1 MGRTLKWSKTSFDGL
16 HSRGR
21 RRAGGPSPTRKRL
34 AEEQTPR
41 CQRPP
46 APRPRGVPGGGRRGR
61 RARPLAAGRAR
72 HRLRQRRQPAYR
84 RGAGRRPQVHRVA
97 FGWRTDHRRV
107 DRAGAPLKAV
117 GSEVDEFEATLPFK
131 LDPFQREAID
141 KLDAGVG
148 GVLVSAPTSSGKTVV
163 AEYAIFR
170 ALREATKVIY
180 TTPLKALSN
189 QKYHDFVREYGERTV
204 GLVTGENTI
213 NDEAPVVVMTT
224 EILRNLIYDFPRGSV
239 WEEIVIQAPRSI
251 KLVGLSAT
259 IGNYREIAEWMAEN
273 RGGMETVFHDVRPVE
288 LKMWLSINNRFLTLF
303 KEGGGIDQRTWSKAA
318 EEEEASYRVGRFS
331 RLPSNDLLKVI
342 EELRR
347 LDILPSIYFIFS
359 RRGCREALQ
368 RCSYHE
374 LDLTTA
380 EEKEAIDRVAAQRLQ
395 GLKDHDEEALFR
407 RMVDSRLLRRGL
419 AEHHAGLLPYHKE
432 MVEELFQRG
441 LIKVVFATET
451 LSLGINMPARGVVV
465 SSFTKFDG
473 VSFSN
478 LTTGELTQLMGR
490 AGRRGIDVIGHGVI
504 LKESD
509 VEIGTIYEVAMGPTL
524 VVESKFLPSYNMAL
538 NLLRVYT
545 PQEAEALMQRSFGQF
560 QKRLAAEQTKE
571 RLANVRDQ
579 LADIRKL
586 WDDREVSIEDVAQ
599 YFKLEDRRRA
609 IRIELR
615 RLRRE
620 AGAERRGRR
629 GRNTRAMGPT
639 GRIVQRLEVEAKA
652 LLERQRKLK
661 LVRSPRFGELLQRYG
676 EIRAQQQELDR
687 GQRESTGQM
696 DEYPRKLRRLAK
708 ILAEAGFLKDDKPTD
723 KGLFAAR
730 VYGENTILV
739 AEAVSLGWFEGL
751 TPEELCAVIVMLA
764 AEDRERRGDRRQE
777 RSPRRYPTPAIA
789 QTARL
794 VRSLYFR
801 FADMERELDEP
812 NLRQPSHDYI
822 DFAYRWSSGEA
833 LDKIPL
839 PANVDIGDA
848 IKAMKSLYSL
858 LRQLEFA
865 LRQARSP
872 LLAVVSRA
880 VAQMERDV
888 IKRT

>member
-1 MGRTLKWSKTSFDGL
+1 MK
-16 HSRGR
+16 
-21 RRAGGPSPTRKRL
+21 AV
-34 AEEQTPR
+34 E
-41 CQRPP
+41 
-46 APRPRGVPGGGRRGR
+46 
-61 RARPLAAGRAR
+61 
-72 HRLRQRRQPAYR
+72 
-84 RGAGRRPQVHRVA
+84 PQV
-97 FGWRTDHRRV
+97 D
-107 DRAGAPLKAV
+107 D
-117 GSEVDEFEATLPFK
+117 FEATLAFK

-141 KLDAGVG
+141 KLDTGVG

-170 ALREATKVIY
+170 ALREGTKVIY

-189 QKYHDFVREYGERTV
+189 QKYHDFVREYGEQKV

-224 EILRNLIYDFPRGSV
+224 EILRNLIYEDPKRLDAVDYVVLDEVHYIDDFPRGSV

-273 RGGMETVFHDVRPVE
+273 RGGMETVFHNVRPVE
-288 LKMWLSINNRFLTLF
+288 LKMWLSIHNRFLTLF
-303 KEGGGIDQRTWSKAA
+303 KEDGGIDQRTWSKAA
-318 EEEEASYRVGRFS
+318 EEEEASYRVGRFT

-368 RCSYHE
+368 RCSYHD

-380 EEKEAIDRVAAQRLQ
+380 EEKEAIDRVAAERLL
-395 GLKDHDEEALFR
+395 GLKDRDEESLFR

-545 PQEAEALMQRSFGQF
+545 PEEAEGLMERSFGQF
-560 QKRLAAEQTKE
+560 QKRLAVDRTRE
-571 RLANVRDQ
+571 RLANVRARLD
-579 LADIRKL
+579 DIRRM
-586 WDDREVSIEDVAQ
+586 WDDADVSIEDVAQ
-599 YFKLEDRRRA
+599 YYKLEDRRRA
-609 IRIELR
+609 IRIELK
-615 RLRRE
+615 RLRRD
-620 AGAERRGRR
+620 AGSERRNRRGRH
-629 GRNTRAMGPT
+629 TRAQGPT
-639 GRIVQRLEVEAKA
+639 SRVVQKLEVEAKG
-652 LLERQRKLK
+652 LLDRQKKLK
-661 LVRSPRFGELLQRYG
+661 VVRSPRFGDHLQSYG
-676 EIRAQQQELDR
+676 EIRALQRELDA
-687 GQRESTGQM
+687 GEREATGQM
-696 DEYPRKLRRLAK
+696 DEYARKLRRLCR
-708 ILAEAGFLKDDKPTD
+708 ILAETGFLSANRPTD

-739 AEAVSLGWFEGL
+739 TEAVWAGWLEGL
-751 TPEELCAVIVMLA
+751 ASEELCAVLVMLA
-764 AEDRERRGDRRQE
+764 AEDRERGRRGGAPTG
-777 RSPRRYPTPAIA
+777 PRRYPTPAIA

-801 FADMERELDEP
+801 FADMEKDLDEP

-822 DFAYRWSSGEA
+822 DFAYRWAAGEP
-833 LDKIPL
+833 LDQIPL
-839 PANVDIGDA
+839 PSNVDIGDA

-865 LRQARSP
+865 LRQAKSP
-872 LLAVVSRA
+872 LLDVVSRA

>member
-1 MGRTLKWSKTSFDGL
+1 
-16 HSRGR
+16 
-21 RRAGGPSPTRKRL
+21 
-34 AEEQTPR
+34 
-41 CQRPP
+41 
-46 APRPRGVPGGGRRGR
+46 
-61 RARPLAAGRAR
+61 
-72 HRLRQRRQPAYR
+72 
-84 RGAGRRPQVHRVA
+84 
-97 FGWRTDHRRV
+97 
-107 DRAGAPLKAV
+107 
-117 GSEVDEFEATLPFK
+117 
-131 LDPFQREAID
+131 
-141 KLDAGVG
+141 
-148 GVLVSAPTSSGKTVV
+148 
-163 AEYAIFR
+163 
-170 ALREATKVIY
+170 
-180 TTPLKALSN
+180 
-189 QKYHDFVREYGERTV
+189 
-204 GLVTGENTI
+204 
-213 NDEAPVVVMTT
+213 MTT
-224 EILRNLIYDFPRGSV
+224 EILRNLIYEDPKRLDLVNYVVLDEVHYIDDFPRGSV

-259 IGNYREIAEWMAEN
+259 IGNYREIADWMAEN
-273 RGGMETVFHDVRPVE
+273 RGGMETVFHNVRPVE
-288 LKMWLSINNRFLTLF
+288 LKMWVAIHNRFLSLF
-303 KEGGGIDQRTWSKAA
+303 KEDGGIDQRTWTKAA
-318 EEEEASYRVGRFS
+318 EEEESSYRVGRFS

-368 RCSYHE
+368 RCSYHD
-374 LDLTTA
+374 LDLTTPA
-380 EEKEAIDRVAAQRLQ
+380 EKEAIDRVAAERLL
-395 GLKDHDEEALFR
+395 GLKDHDEESLFR

-545 PQEAEALMQRSFGQF
+545 PQEAEGLMERSFGQF
-560 QKRLAAEQTKE
+560 QKRLAADRTRE
-571 RLANVRDQ
+571 RLANVRARLD
-579 LADIRKL
+579 DIRRM
-586 WDDREVSIEDVAQ
+586 WDDADVSLDDVAL
-599 YFKLEDRRRA
+599 YFKLEDRLRA

-615 RLRRE
+615 RLRRD
-620 AGAERRGRR
+620 AGAERRNRR
-629 GRNTRAMGPT
+629 GRNTRAKGPSS
-639 GRIVQRLEVEAKA
+639 RIVQKLEIEARGV
-652 LLERQRKLK
+652 LERQRKLK
-661 LVRSPRFGELLQRYG
+661 LVRSPHFGEHIQRYG
-676 EIRAQQQELDR
+676 EIRTLQRELDA
-687 GQRESTGQM
+687 GEREATGQM
-696 DEYPRKLRRLAK
+696 DEYARKLRRLCR
-708 ILAEAGFLKDDKPTD
+708 ILAETGFLSANRPTD

-739 AEAVSLGWFEGL
+739 AEAVWAGWLEGL
-751 TPEELCAVIVMLA
+751 TSEELCAVLVMLA
-764 AEDRERRGDRRQE
+764 AEDRERGRGRGAPTG
-777 RSPRRYPTPAIA
+777 PRRYPTPAIA

-801 FADMERELDEP
+801 FADMEKDLDEP

-822 DFAYRWSSGEA
+822 DFAYRWASGEP
-833 LDKIPL
+833 LDQIPL

-865 LRQARSP
+865 LRRAKSP
-872 LLAVVSRA
+872 LFDEVARA

>member
-1 MGRTLKWSKTSFDGL
+1 MK
-16 HSRGR
+16 
-21 RRAGGPSPTRKRL
+21 AVEP
-34 AEEQTPR
+34 
-41 CQRPP
+41 
-46 APRPRGVPGGGRRGR
+46 
-61 RARPLAAGRAR
+61 
-72 HRLRQRRQPAYR
+72 
-84 RGAGRRPQVHRVA
+84 
-97 FGWRTDHRRV
+97 RV
-107 DRAGAPLKAV
+107 D
-117 GSEVDEFEATLPFK
+117 DFEATLPFK

-141 KLDAGVG
+141 KLDTGVG

-170 ALREATKVIY
+170 ALREGTKVIY

-189 QKYHDFVREYGERTV
+189 QKYHDFVREYGEQRV

-224 EILRNLIYDFPRGSV
+224 EILRNLIYEDPKRLDAVAYVVLDEVHYIDDFPRGSV

-380 EEKEAIDRVAAQRLQ
+380 EEKEAIDRVAAERLL
-395 GLKDHDEEALFR
+395 GLKDKDEESLFR

-490 AGRRGIDVIGHGVI
+490 AGRRGIDIIGHGVI

-545 PQEAEALMQRSFGQF
+545 PEEAEALMERSFGQF
-560 QKRLAAEQTKE
+560 QKRLAVDRTRE
-571 RLANVRDQ
+571 RLANVRAR
-579 LADIRKL
+579 LEDIRRM
-586 WDDREVSIEDVAQ
+586 WDESDVSIEDVAQ
-599 YFKLEDRRRA
+599 YYKLEDRRRA
-609 IRIELR
+609 IRIELK
-615 RLRRE
+615 RLRRD
-620 AGAERRGRR
+620 AGSERRNRRGRH
-629 GRNTRAMGPT
+629 TRAQGPT
-639 GRIVQRLEVEAKA
+639 SRVVQKLEVEAKG
-652 LLERQRKLK
+652 LLERQKKLK
-661 LVRSPRFGELLQRYG
+661 VVRSPRFGEHLQRFG
-676 EIRAQQQELDR
+676 EVRAL
-687 GQRESTGQM
+687 QRELEAGEREATGQM
-696 DEYPRKLRRLAK
+696 DEYARKLRRLCR
-708 ILAEAGFLKDDKPTD
+708 ILAETGFLSANRPTD

-739 AEAVSLGWFEGL
+739 TEAVWAGWLEGL
-751 TPEELCAVIVMLA
+751 TSEELCAVLVMLA
-764 AEDRERRGDRRQE
+764 AEDRERGRRGGAPTG
-777 RSPRRYPTPAIA
+777 PRRYPTPAIA

-801 FADMERELDEP
+801 FADMEKDLDEP

-822 DFAYRWSSGEA
+822 DFAYRWSAGEP
-833 LDKIPL
+833 LDQIPL
-839 PANVDIGDA
+839 PSNVDIGDA

-865 LRQARSP
+865 LRQAKSP
-872 LLAVVSRA
+872 LLDVVSRA

>member
-1 MGRTLKWSKTSFDGL
+1 MKTVESL
-16 HSRGR
+16 
-21 RRAGGPSPTRKRL
+21 
-34 AEEQTPR
+34 
-41 CQRPP
+41 
-46 APRPRGVPGGGRRGR
+46 
-61 RARPLAAGRAR
+61 
-72 HRLRQRRQPAYR
+72 
-84 RGAGRRPQVHRVA
+84 
-97 FGWRTDHRRV
+97 
-107 DRAGAPLKAV
+107 
-117 GSEVDEFEATLPFK
+117 VDEFEATLPFK
-131 LDPFQREAID
+131 LDEFQREAID
-141 KLDAGVG
+141 KLDRGPG

-170 ALREATKVIY
+170 ALRAGSKVIY

-189 QKYHDFVREYGERTV
+189 QKYHDFVKEYGEATV
-204 GLVTGENTI
+204 GLVTGENSI
-213 NDEAPVVVMTT
+213 NPDAPVVVMTT
-224 EILRNLIYDFPRGSV
+224 EILRNLIYEDLKRLEGVSHVVLDEVHYIDDFPRGSV
-239 WEEIVIQAPRSI
+239 WEEIVIQAPTTI

-259 IGNYREIAEWMAEN
+259 IGNFREIAEWMAEN
-273 RGGMETVFHDVRPVE
+273 RGGMETVFHNVRPVE
-288 LKMWLSINNRFLTLF
+288 LKLWLAINNRLLALF
-303 KEGGGIDQRTWSKAA
+303 KADGAIEQRTWSKAT
-318 EEEEASYRVGRFS
+318 EEEEAAYRVGRYS
-331 RLPSNDLLKVI
+331 RLPSNDLLHVI

-347 LDILPSIYFIFS
+347 GDMLPAIYFIFS

-374 LDLTTA
+374 IDLTTA
-380 EEKEAIDRVAAQRLQ
+380 AEKEEIDKVAAERLA
-395 GLKDHDEEALFR
+395 GLTDHDEEALFR
-407 RMVDSRLLRRGL
+407 RMVDARLLRRGL

-465 SSFTKFDG
+465 SSFSKFDG
-473 VSFSN
+473 TNFSN

-509 VEIGTIYEVAMGPTL
+509 VEIGAIYEVAMGPTL

-538 NLLRVYT
+538 NLLRIYT
-545 PQEAEALMQRSFGQF
+545 PEQADALMERSFGQF
-560 QKRLAAEQTKE
+560 QKRLAGQRTKE
-571 RLANVRDQ
+571 RLANVRAR
-579 LADIRKL
+579 LEDIRSL
-586 WDDREVSIEDVAQ
+586 WDDREVSIDDIAQ

-609 IRIELR
+609 IRIELK

-629 GRNTRAMGPT
+629 GTHMRSMGSA
-639 GRIVQRLEVEAKA
+639 GRLVQRLEIEAKG
-652 LLERQRKLK
+652 LLERQHKLK
-661 LVRSPRFGELLQRYG
+661 VVRSPRFGEHLQKYG
-676 EIRAQQQELDR
+676 EIRGLQKELEA
-687 GQRESTGQM
+687 GEREVTGQM
-696 DEYPRKLRRLAK
+696 DEYARKLRRLCR
-708 ILAEAGFLKDDKPTD
+708 ILTETGFLAHDRPTD

-730 VYGENTILV
+730 IYGENTILV
-739 AEAVSLGWFEGL
+739 AEAVWLGWLEGL
-751 TPEELCAVIVMLA
+751 APEELCAVLIMLA
-764 AEDRERRGDRRQE
+764 AEDRERGGRDRQPRG
-777 RSPRRYPTPAIA
+777 PRRYPTPAIG

-801 FADMERELDEP
+801 FADMESDLDEP

-822 DFAYRWSSGEA
+822 DFAYRWSAGEA

-839 PANVDIGDA
+839 PPNVDIGDA

-858 LRQLEFA
+858 LRQLEWA
-865 LRQARSP
+865 VRQAKSP
-872 LLAVVSRA
+872 LFETVARA

>member
-1 MGRTLKWSKTSFDGL
+1 LKTVE
-16 HSRGR
+16 
-21 RRAGGPSPTRKRL
+21 P
-34 AEEQTPR
+34 
-41 CQRPP
+41 
-46 APRPRGVPGGGRRGR
+46 
-61 RARPLAAGRAR
+61 
-72 HRLRQRRQPAYR
+72 
-84 RGAGRRPQVHRVA
+84 
-97 FGWRTDHRRV
+97 
-107 DRAGAPLKAV
+107 
-117 GSEVDEFEATLPFK
+117 EVDDFESTLPFK

-141 KLDAGVG
+141 KLDTGVG

-170 ALREATKVIY
+170 ALREGTKVIY

-189 QKYHDFVREYGERTV
+189 QKYHDFVREYGEQRV

-213 NDEAPVVVMTT
+213 NDDAPVVVMTT
-224 EILRNLIYDFPRGSV
+224 EILRNLIYEDPKRLDAVEYVVLDEVHYIDDFPRGSV

-288 LKMWLSINNRFLTLF
+288 LKMWLSIHNRFLALF
-303 KEGGGIDQRTWSKAA
+303 KEDRGIDQRTWSKAA
-318 EEEEASYRVGRFS
+318 EEEEASYRVGRFT

-380 EEKEAIDRVAAQRLQ
+380 EEKEAIDRVAAERLL
-395 GLKDHDEEALFR
+395 GLKDKDEESLFR

-545 PQEAEALMQRSFGQF
+545 PEEAEALMERSFGQF
-560 QKRLAAEQTKE
+560 QKRLAVDRTRE
-571 RLANVRDQ
+571 RLANVRARLD
-579 LADIRKL
+579 DIRRI
-586 WDDREVSIEDVAQ
+586 WDDADVSIEDVAQ
-599 YFKLEDRRRA
+599 YYKLEDRRRA
-609 IRIELR
+609 IRIELK
-615 RLRRE
+615 RLRRD
-620 AGAERRGRR
+620 AGSERRNRRGRH
-629 GRNTRAMGPT
+629 TRAQGPAS
-639 GRIVQRLEVEAKA
+639 RVVQKLEVEAKG
-652 LLERQRKLK
+652 LLERQKKLK
-661 LVRSPRFGELLQRYG
+661 VVRSPRFGEYLQRFG
-676 EIRAQQQELDR
+676 EIRAL
-687 GQRESTGQM
+687 QRELEAGEREATGQM
-696 DEYPRKLRRLAK
+696 DEYARKLRRLCR
-708 ILAEAGFLKDDKPTD
+708 ILAETGFLSANRPTD

-739 AEAVSLGWFEGL
+739 TEAVWAGWLEGL
-751 TPEELCAVIVMLA
+751 TSEELCAVLVMLA
-764 AEDRERRGDRRQE
+764 AEDRDRGRRGGGPAG
-777 RSPRRYPTPAIA
+777 PRRYPTPAIA

-801 FADMERELDEP
+801 FADMEKDLDEP

-822 DFAYRWSSGEA
+822 DFAYRWSAGEP
-833 LDKIPL
+833 LDQIPL
-839 PANVDIGDA
+839 PPNVDIGDA

-865 LRQARSP
+865 LRQAKSP
-872 LLAVVSRA
+872 LLDVVSRA

>member
-1 MGRTLKWSKTSFDGL
+1 VKTV
-16 HSRGR
+16 
-21 RRAGGPSPTRKRL
+21 
-34 AEEQTPR
+34 EQ
-41 CQRPP
+41 
-46 APRPRGVPGGGRRGR
+46 
-61 RARPLAAGRAR
+61 L
-72 HRLRQRRQPAYR
+72 
-84 RGAGRRPQVHRVA
+84 
-97 FGWRTDHRRV
+97 V
-107 DRAGAPLKAV
+107 D
-117 GSEVDEFEATLPFK
+117 DFEASLPFK

-141 KLDAGVG
+141 KLDTGVG

-170 ALREATKVIY
+170 ALREGTKVIY

-189 QKYHDFVREYGERTV
+189 QKYHDFVREYGEQRV

-224 EILRNLIYDFPRGSV
+224 EILRNLIYEDPKRLDRVDYVVLDEVHYIDDFPRGSV

-288 LKMWLSINNRFLTLF
+288 LKMWLSIHNHFLTLF

-368 RCSYHE
+368 RCSYHD

-380 EEKEAIDRVAAQRLQ
+380 AEKEAIDRVAAERLL
-395 GLKDHDEEALFR
+395 GLKDRDEESLFR

-545 PQEAEALMQRSFGQF
+545 PEEAEGLMERSFGQF
-560 QKRLAAEQTKE
+560 QKRLAVDRTRE
-571 RLANVRDQ
+571 RLANVRAR
-579 LADIRKL
+579 LEDIRRM
-586 WDDREVSIEDVAQ
+586 WDDADVSIEDVAQ
-599 YFKLEDRRRA
+599 YYKLEDRRRV
-609 IRIELR
+609 IRIELK
-615 RLRRE
+615 RLRRD
-620 AGAERRGRR
+620 AGSERRNRRGRH
-629 GRNTRAMGPT
+629 TRAQGPT
-639 GRIVQRLEVEAKA
+639 SRVVQKLEVEAKG
-652 LLERQRKLK
+652 LLERQKKLK
-661 LVRSPRFGELLQRYG
+661 VVRSPRFGEYLQRYG
-676 EIRAQQQELDR
+676 EIRALQRELDA
-687 GQRESTGQM
+687 GEREATGQM
-696 DEYPRKLRRLAK
+696 DEYARKLRRLCR
-708 ILAEAGFLKDDKPTD
+708 ILAETGFLSANRPTD

-739 AEAVSLGWFEGL
+739 TEAVWAGWLEGL
-751 TPEELCAVIVMLA
+751 TPEELCAVLVMLA
-764 AEDRERRGDRRQE
+764 AEDRERGRRGGAPTG
-777 RSPRRYPTPAIA
+777 PRRYPTPAIA

-801 FADMERELDEP
+801 FADMEKDLDEP

-822 DFAYRWSSGEA
+822 DFAYRWAAGEP
-833 LDKIPL
+833 LDQIPL
-839 PANVDIGDA
+839 PSNVDIGDA

-865 LRQARSP
+865 LRQAKSP
-872 LLAVVSRA
+872 VLDVVSRA
-880 VAQMERDV
+880 VTQMERDV

>member
-1 MGRTLKWSKTSFDGL
+1 M
-16 HSRGR
+16 
-21 RRAGGPSPTRKRL
+21 
-34 AEEQTPR
+34 
-41 CQRPP
+41 
-46 APRPRGVPGGGRRGR
+46 
-61 RARPLAAGRAR
+61 
-72 HRLRQRRQPAYR
+72 
-84 RGAGRRPQVHRVA
+84 
-97 FGWRTDHRRV
+97 
-107 DRAGAPLKAV
+107 KAV
-117 GSEVDEFEATLPFK
+117 ESLVTDFESTLPFE

-141 KLDAGVG
+141 KLDTGRG
-148 GVLVSAPTSSGKTVV
+148 GVLVSAPTSSGKTIV

-170 ALREATKVIY
+170 ALRDGTKVIY

-189 QKYHDFVREYGERTV
+189 QKFHDFVREYGEQKV

-224 EILRNLIYDFPRGSV
+224 EILRNLIYEDPKRLDAVDYVVLDEVHYIDDFPRGSV

-259 IGNYREIAEWMAEN
+259 IGNYQEIADWMAEN
-273 RGGMETVFHDVRPVE
+273 RGGMETVFHNVRPVE
-288 LKMWLSINNRFLTLF
+288 LKMWVAIQNRFSALF
-303 KEGGGIDQRTWSKAA
+303 KEDGGIDQRTWSKAA
-318 EEEEASYRVGRFS
+318 EEEEASYRVGRFT

-374 LDLTTA
+374 LDLTTP
-380 EEKEAIDRVAAQRLQ
+380 EEKEAIDRVAAERLLA
-395 GLKDHDEEALFR
+395 LKDRDEESLFR

-432 MVEELFQRG
+432 MVEQLFQRG

-545 PQEAEALMQRSFGQF
+545 PEEAEGLMERSFGQF
-560 QKRLAAEQTKE
+560 QKRLAADRTRE
-571 RLANVRDQ
+571 RLLNVRAR
-579 LADIRKL
+579 LEDIRRM
-586 WDDREVSIEDVAQ
+586 WDGDEVSMDEVAQ
-599 YFKLEDRRRA
+599 YFKLEDRRRS

-615 RLRRE
+615 RLRRD

-629 GRNTRAMGPT
+629 GRHTRSQGHSSKL
-639 GRIVQRLEVEAKA
+639 VQKLEVEARG

-661 LVRSPRFGELLQRYG
+661 LVRSPRFGEYLQRYA
-676 EIRAQQQELDR
+676 EIRSLQKELDAAE
-687 GQRESTGQM
+687 REASGQM
-696 DEYPRKLRRLAK
+696 DEYARKLRRLSR
-708 ILAEAGFLKDDKPTD
+708 ILADTGFLAANRPTE

-739 AEAVSLGWFEGL
+739 AEAVWAGWLEGL
-751 TPEELCAVIVMLA
+751 TPEELSAVLVMLA
-764 AEDRERRGDRRQE
+764 AEDRDRGRTRGAGP
-777 RSPRRYPTPAIA
+777 SGPRRYPTPAIA

-801 FADMERELDEP
+801 FADMEKDLDEP

-822 DFAYRWSSGEA
+822 DFAYRWSEGEP

-865 LRQARSP
+865 LRQAKSP
-872 LLAVVSRA
+872 LLDVVSRA

>member
-1 MGRTLKWSKTSFDGL
+1 VI
-16 HSRGR
+16 
-21 RRAGGPSPTRKRL
+21 AGSL
-34 AEEQTPR
+34 
-41 CQRPP
+41 
-46 APRPRGVPGGGRRGR
+46 
-61 RARPLAAGRAR
+61 
-72 HRLRQRRQPAYR
+72 
-84 RGAGRRPQVHRVA
+84 
-97 FGWRTDHRRV
+97 
-107 DRAGAPLKAV
+107 
-117 GSEVDEFEATLPFK
+117 VDEFAATLPFE
-131 LDPFQREAID
+131 LDPFQKEAIA
-141 KLDAGVG
+141 KLDAGRG

-170 ALREATKVIY
+170 ALQEGSKVIY

-189 QKYHDFVREYGERTV
+189 QKYHDFVREYGEATV

-224 EILRNLIYDFPRGSV
+224 EILRNLIYEDLKRLDMVRYVVLDEVHYIDDFPRGSV
-239 WEEIVIQAPRSI
+239 WEEIVIQAPTTM
-251 KLVGLSAT
+251 KMVGLSAT
-259 IGNYREIAEWMAEN
+259 IGNFKDIADWMAEN

-288 LKMWLSINNRFLTLF
+288 LKVWLAMHNRFFPLF
-303 KEGGGIDQRTWSKAA
+303 KSDGAIDQRTWSKAA
-318 EEEEASYRVGRFS
+318 EEEEASYRVGGFS
-331 RLPSNDLLKVI
+331 RLPSNDLLQVI
-342 EELRR
+342 EELKR
-347 LDILPSIYFIFS
+347 LDILPAIYFIFS

-380 EEKEAIDRVAAQRLQ
+380 AEKEAIDRVAAERLQ
-395 GLKDHDEEALFR
+395 GLKDRDEESLFR
-407 RMVDSRLLRRGL
+407 RMVDARLLRRGL

-473 VSFSN
+473 ANFSN

-509 VEIGTIYEVAMGPTL
+509 VEVGTIYEVAMGPTL

-538 NLLRVYT
+538 NLLRIYT
-545 PQEAEALMQRSFGQF
+545 PEQADALMERSFGQF
-560 QKRLAAEQTKE
+560 QKRLAEDRTRE
-571 RLANVRDQ
+571 RLGNVRAR
-579 LADIRKL
+579 LADIRHL
-586 WDDREVSIEDVAQ
+586 WDDHEVSIDDVAQ

-609 IRIELR
+609 IRIELK

-629 GRNTRAMGPT
+629 GRSRALGSS
-639 GRIVQRLEVEAKA
+639 GRLVQRLEVEARG
-652 LLERQRKLK
+652 LLERQKKLK
-661 LVRSPRFGELLQRYG
+661 LVRSPRFGEYLQKYG
-676 EIRAQQQELDR
+676 EIRSLQKELD
-687 GQRESTGQM
+687 GGERELTGQM
-696 DEYPRKLRRLAK
+696 DEYARKLRRLCR
-708 ILAEAGFLKDDKPTD
+708 ILTEAGFLAHDRPTD
-723 KGLFAAR
+723 KGLFASR
-730 VYGENTILV
+730 IYGENTILV
-739 AEAVSLGWFEGL
+739 TEAVWLGWLEGL
-751 TPEELCAVIVMLA
+751 APEELCAVLVMLA
-764 AEDRERRGDRRQE
+764 AEDRERGRDRQPRA
-777 RSPRRYPTPAIA
+777 PRRYPTPAIA

-801 FADMERELDEP
+801 FADMEKDLDEP

-822 DFAYRWSSGEA
+822 DFAYRWSAGEP
-833 LDKIPL
+833 LDQIPL

-848 IKAMKSLYSL
+848 IKSMKALYSL
-858 LRQLEFA
+858 LRQLEWA
-865 LRQARSP
+865 VRQAKSP
-872 LLAVVSRA
+872 LYETVSRA

>member
-1 MGRTLKWSKTSFDGL
+1 V
-16 HSRGR
+16 
-21 RRAGGPSPTRKRL
+21 
-34 AEEQTPR
+34 E
-41 CQRPP
+41 
-46 APRPRGVPGGGRRGR
+46 
-61 RARPLAAGRAR
+61 
-72 HRLRQRRQPAYR
+72 
-84 RGAGRRPQVHRVA
+84 
-97 FGWRTDHRRV
+97 
-107 DRAGAPLKAV
+107 
-117 GSEVDEFEATLPFK
+117 EFEATQPFK
-131 LDPFQREAID
+131 LDGFQREAID
-141 KLDAGVG
+141 KLDRGRG

-170 ALREATKVIY
+170 ALQAGTKVVY

-189 QKYHDFVREYGERTV
+189 QKYHDFVRQYGEPTV
-204 GLVTGENTI
+204 GLVTGENSI
-213 NDEAPVVVMTT
+213 NPDAPVVVMTT
-224 EILRNLIYDFPRGSV
+224 EILRNLIYEDLQRLDMVSYVVLDEVHYIDDFPRGSV
-239 WEEIVIQAPRSI
+239 WEEIVIQAPTTI

-259 IGNYREIAEWMAEN
+259 IGNFREIAEWMAEN

-288 LKMWLSINNRFLTLF
+288 LKLWLAINNRFLPLF
-303 KEGGGIDQRTWSKAA
+303 KGDGGIDQRTWTRAA
-318 EEEEASYRVGRFS
+318 EEEEASYRVGRYT
-331 RLPSNDLLKVI
+331 RLPSNDLLHVI

-347 LDILPSIYFIFS
+347 GDMLPSIYFIFS

-374 LDLTTA
+374 IDLTTA
-380 EEKEAIDRVAAQRLQ
+380 AEKEAIDAVAAERLQ
-395 GLKDHDEEALFR
+395 GLTDHDEEVLFR
-407 RMVDSRLLRRGL
+407 RMVDARLLRRGL

-473 VSFSN
+473 TNFSN

-509 VEIGTIYEVAMGPTL
+509 VEVGVIYEVAMGPTL

-538 NLLRVYT
+538 NLLRIYT
-545 PQEAEALMQRSFGQF
+545 PEQAEGLMERSFGQF
-560 QKRLAAEQTKE
+560 QKRLAEEKTRE
-571 RLANVRDQ
+571 RLVNVRAR
-579 LADIRKL
+579 LEDIRHL
-586 WDDREVSIEDVAQ
+586 WDSKEVSIDDVAQ

-609 IRIELR
+609 IRIELK

-629 GRNTRAMGPT
+629 GKHTRAQGSA
-639 GRIVQRLEVEAKA
+639 GRLVQRLEIEAKG
-652 LLERQRKLK
+652 LLERQHKLK
-661 LVRSPRFGELLQRYG
+661 LVRSPRFGEYLQKYA
-676 EIRAQQQELDR
+676 EIRALQKELD
-687 GQRESTGQM
+687 GGEREITGQM
-696 DEYPRKLRRLAK
+696 DEYARKLRRLCK
-708 ILAEAGFLKDDKPTD
+708 ILTETGFLAHDRPTD
-723 KGLFAAR
+723 KGLFASR
-730 VYGENTILV
+730 IYGENTILV
-739 AEAVSLGWFEGL
+739 AEAVWLGWLEGL
-751 TPEELCAVIVMLA
+751 APEELCAVLIMLA
-764 AEDRERRGDRRQE
+764 AEDRERGGRDRQPRA
-777 RSPRRYPTPAIA
+777 PRRYPTPAIA

-801 FADMERELDEP
+801 FADLEGDLDEP

-822 DFAYRWSSGEA
+822 DFAYRWSAGEP
-833 LDKIPL
+833 LDQIPL

-858 LRQLEFA
+858 LRQLEWA
-865 LRQARSP
+865 VRQAKSP
-872 LLAVVSRA
+872 LFETVARA